1 MNSPMS
7 IICLWYRQ
15 RVPHPSEDSDCC
27 LSVQCSTRRLLDHV
41 RDGRLFSALW
51 LTLLLAGQTPGEIGA
66 REKSDYVLGQPIEH
80 FYGAQGVGVR
90 VRWELERDTVRE
102 GDPLLIT
109 LVVERVQNPQQVQRP
124 DLRKLELF
132 ARSFEWIEP
141 QPPPEIDATS
151 QQVRFPYR
159 LRPRHRKV
167 TEIPPLLFHYF
178 NPSAAEGRQYPL
190 TIAKALPLRIVPA
203 ATDEGTPTLPLQAAD
218 IWFELIES
226 DSATSIVW
234 GQGPSGSVWII
245 SVVMGPL
252 LAWGWYSLWRRWFPD
267 AQRLARLQRSRLGR
281 ETVRQLRQVSRSSH
295 PWGVL
300 SAAVIHYIQQ
310 RWNLPVGCATAV
322 DVVTA
327 VRGQNIPDDLLVR
340 IHQLLHDWEKL
351 RFAPDVSTA
360 NVEQHVQAALEL
372 LLRLEEL

>member
-1 MNSPMS
+1 MFMT
-7 IICLWYRQ
+7 CLWNR
-15 RVPHPSEDSDCC
+15 RRIPHPSEDSDCPP
-27 LSVQCSTRRLLDHV
+27 SVQCPTRRLLGHV
-41 RDGRLFSALW
+41 GDGRVFTALC
-51 LTLLLAGQTPGEIGA
+51 LTFLWSGQTTGEIGA
-66 REKSDYVLGQPIEH
+66 GERSDHVLGQPIEH

-102 GDPLLIT
+102 GESLLIT

-124 DLRKLELF
+124 DLRKFELF

-141 QPPPEIDATS
+141 QPPPEIDAS
-151 QQVRFPYR
+151 SHRVRFPYR
-159 LRPRHRKV
+159 LRPRHRGV
-167 TEIPPLLFHYF
+167 TEVPPLLFRYF
-178 NPSAAEGRQYPL
+178 NPSASEGRQYPL
-190 TIAKALPLRIVPA
+190 TIAKALPLRIIPA
-203 ATDEGTPTLPLQAAD
+203 ASPEGTPPLPLQAAD
-218 IWFELIES
+218 SWFELIES
-226 DSATSIVW
+226 DSATSVIW

-245 SVVMGPL
+245 SLVMGPL

-267 AQRLARLQRSRLGR
+267 AQKLARLQRSRLAR

-295 PWGVL
+295 PWDVL
-300 SAAVIHYIQQ
+300 SAAVVHYIQQ
-310 RWNLPVGCATAV
+310 RWNLPAGCATAV
-322 DVVTA
+322 DVVAA

-340 IHQLLHDWEKL
+340 IHQLLQDWEKL